1 MIHPQPPY
9 TYFLDHALPNS
20 VATTLRSLGYAVE
33 RLQDHFPVNAQDVDW
48 LPVVSQRGWIIL
60 TKDKNIGKRIIELG
74 AVANSNARLFTLVSG
89 NISSA
94 ETAQVFA
101 SVIGKCEEI
110 VQQEA
115 APFIFKI
122 YKDGSVT
129 RWRDAN
135 TMQQN
140 ILP

>member
-1 MIHPQPPY
+1 MTNPKPSY
-9 TYFLDHALPNS
+9 TYFLDHALPKR
-20 VATTLRSLGYAVE
+20 VATTLRNLGYTVE
-33 RLQDHFPVNAQDVDW
+33 RLQDHFSVDAQDVEW
-48 LPVVSQRGWIIL
+48 LPVVSQRDWIIL
-60 TKDKNIGKRIIELG
+60 TKDKNIGKRMIELE

-89 NISSA
+89 NMSSA

-101 SVIGKCEEI
+101 NVIGKCEQL

-122 YKDGSVT
+122 YKDGSVR

-140 ILP
+140 ISP